1 MFLLL
6 NIAFDDCTLKD
17 SSGLVKMITEQNF
30 GLYMA
35 FLDVNIFVNNVHP
48 DKTIVLRVVHLFKS
62 SVSGRD

>member
-1 MFLLL
+1 MLLLL

-30 GLYMA
+30 DFYMA
-35 FLDVNIFVNNVHP
+35 SLDVNIFVNNVHP
-48 DKTIVLRVVHLFKS
+48 DKTIALCLVDLLKT